1 MIQKL
6 KAIIAQTKISILK
19 QKTIMS
25 QSQYSNSNRESA
37 AITSLFLN
45 AQKNPLQL
53 PESLDIREY
62 GSMGMSTMANSK
74 TGEEMA
80 WPFKSSRAIN
90 ITMAIIET
98 TCFMEKVSIS
108 GTITN
113 TSWVSSKQEQKK
125 KELGA
130 ERINTQER

>member
-1 MIQKL
+1 
-6 KAIIAQTKISILK
+6 
-19 QKTIMS
+19 
-25 QSQYSNSNRESA
+25 
-37 AITSLFLN
+37 
-45 AQKNPLQL
+45 
-53 PESLDIREY
+53 
-62 GSMGMSTMANSK
+62 MGMSTMANSK
-74 TGEEMA
+74 TGEEMVL
-80 WPFKSSRAIN
+80 PFKSSRAIN

-130 ERINTQER
+130 ERINT